1 MLPNISLNNL
11 IDASTGLALMQ
22 LSISG
27 LMCNRGMKSTS
38 PPSTN
43 GNNSCSTSNNCVTK
57 DKSCSSVNFNLGLS
71 SLGVTGVLLLYRGL
85 RR

>member
-27 LMCNRGMKSTS
+27 LMCNRGKSNSKSTES
-38 PPSTN
+38 
-43 GNNSCSTSNNCVTK
+43 NSCSTSNNCVSK

-71 SLGVTGVLLLYRGL
+71 SLGVTGALLLYRGL

>member
-1 MLPNISLNNL
+1 MLPIISLNNL
-11 IDASTGLALMQ
+11 IDASTGLTLMQ

-27 LMCNRGMKSTS
+27 LMCNRGKGNSQSTVS
-38 PPSTN
+38 
-43 GNNSCSTSNNCVTK
+43 NSCSTSNNCVSK

-85 RR
+85 RN